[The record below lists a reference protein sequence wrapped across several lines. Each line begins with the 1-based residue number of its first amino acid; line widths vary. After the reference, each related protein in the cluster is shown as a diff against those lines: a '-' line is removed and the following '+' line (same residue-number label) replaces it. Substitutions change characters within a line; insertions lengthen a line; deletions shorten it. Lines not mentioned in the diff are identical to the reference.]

1 MSSSNCCF
9 LTCIQVSQEAGQ
21 VVWYSHLF
29 QNFPQFI
36 MIHTVEGFGIVNK
49 AEIDVFLELSC
60 FFNDP
65 TDIGNLISGSSAFF
79 KTNLNIWKF
88 SVHVLL
94 KPGLENFEHFFTSVW
109 HECNCVVVW
118 AFFGIAFLWDWNEN
132 WSFQSCGH
140 CWVFQIC
147 WHIECST
154 FTASSFRIWNS
165 STGIPSHPL
174 ALFIVLLSKAHLT
187 SHSRM
192 SVFRWMITSL
202 WLSGSWRCFL
212 YSSSVY
218 SCHLFLISPASDR
231 SIPFLSF
238 IEPIFAWN
246 VPLVS
251 RIFLMR
257 SLVFP
262 ILLFSSISLHWSQRK
277 AFLSFLAIL
286 WNSAFKRKYLSFS
299 PLLFASLHFTAICKA
314 SSDNHFAFLPFFSM
328 GMVLI
333 PVSCTMSRTS
343 IHSSSG
349 ILSIRSSPSNLS
361 LTSTV

>member
-1 MSSSNCCF
+1 MSCSNCCF
-9 LTCIQVSQEAGQ
+9 LNCIPVFQEAGQ

-36 MIHTVEGFGIVNK
+36 VNHTVKGFGIVIK

-65 TDIGNLISGSSAFF
+65 AVVGNLISSSSAFP
-79 KTNLNIWKF
+79 KSSLNIWKLM
-88 SVHVLL
+88 VHLLL
-94 KPGLENFEHFFTSVW
+94 KHGLENFKHYFTSRW
-109 HECNCVVVW
+109 DECNCVVVW
-118 AFFGIAFLWDWNEN
+118 TFFGIGMKTEL
-132 WSFQSCGH
+132 FQSYGH

-165 STGIPSHPL
+165 STGISSPPL
-174 ALFIVLLSKAHLT
+174 ALLVVMLPMAHLT

-192 SVFRWMITSL
+192 SGSRWVITPS
-202 WLSGSWRCFL
+202 WFSESWRSFL

-218 SCHLFLISPASDR
+218 YCHLFLISSASVR

-238 IEPIFAWN
+238 IKPIFAWN

-251 RIFLMR
+251 LILLKR

-262 ILLFSSISLHWSQRK
+262 ILLFSFISLHLSLRK
-277 AFLSFLAIL
+277 AFLSLLALL
-286 WNSAFKRKYLSFS
+286 WNSAFKWIYLSFS
-299 PLLFASLHFTAICKA
+299 PLLFASLLFTATCKG
-314 SSDNHFAFLPFFSM
+314 SSGSHFAFLHFFFLR
-328 GMVLI
+328 MVLI

-343 IHSSSG
+343 IHSS
-349 ILSIRSSPSNLS
+349 
-361 LTSTV
+361 